1 MDNLAEI
8 KTDAKQF
15 LAEKF
20 ALSKLIGNN
29 QLFVEAIRRAVKI
42 AQISAPVLL
51 LGETGTG
58 KELFARAIHHL
69 SSRSNEPY
77 IAVNC
82 AAIPFELFEN
92 ELFGHVKGAYTDAR
106 QQQKGYIAEAE
117 GGTLF
122 LDEINSLHPTV
133 QVKLLRFLQDQ
144 EYKPL
149 GESKPVKA
157 DVRIIAASNMNLLN
171 PNVNTDFRKDL
182 LYRLDVFSIRIPPL
196 RDRRNDIPE
205 LVNHFLEKYCQ
216 KYNLPKKIIAKTAMS
231 KLMAYDWPG
240 NIRELENAIHKCVV
254 LSAES
259 VIQENQIEI
268 PIKYEIIDRN
278 KKSTSFSKIKTE
290 LINNFERNYITNLL
304 FDCDGNISKAVKLAR
319 MDRKN
324 FYRLMKKY
332 KINREEICRH

>member
-20 ALSKLIGNN
+20 ALSKLIGNDH
-29 QLFVEAIRRAVKI
+29 LFVEAIRRAVKI

-133 QVKLLRFLQDQ
+133 QVKQACQSRCANHCSFKY
-144 EYKPL
+144 EFT
-149 GESKPVKA
+149 ESKCE
-157 DVRIIAASNMNLLN
+157 
-171 PNVNTDFRKDL
+171 
-182 LYRLDVFSIRIPPL
+182 YR
-196 RDRRNDIPE
+196 
-205 LVNHFLEKYCQ
+205 
-216 KYNLPKKIIAKTAMS
+216 
-231 KLMAYDWPG
+231 
-240 NIRELENAIHKCVV
+240 
-254 LSAES
+254 
-259 VIQENQIEI
+259 
-268 PIKYEIIDRN
+268 
-278 KKSTSFSKIKTE
+278 FSKGFVVSTRCFFYQDSSI
-290 LINNFERNYITNLL
+290 ER
-304 FDCDGNISKAVKLAR
+304 SQK
-319 MDRKN
+319 
-324 FYRLMKKY
+324 
-332 KINREEICRH
+332 